1 MPTDS
6 APSHDSDMPASAK
19 AARPIAQGGGADTR
33 APQRLLKEARLRTL
47 LYIEDN
53 PANMTLV
60 EELIARRP
68 DLRLLKAVDGILG
81 VALARASRPDV
92 ILMDINLP
100 EISGV
105 DALAILREDPATA
118 HIPIVALTGNSMPR
132 DIEFGLEVGFF
143 SYITKPFKIREF
155 MKTLNVA
162 MEFAEKAAGARM
174 R

>member
-1 MPTDS
+1 
-6 APSHDSDMPASAK
+6 
-19 AARPIAQGGGADTR
+19 
-33 APQRLLKEARLRTL
+33 
-47 LYIEDN
+47 
-53 PANMTLV
+53 
-60 EELIARRP
+60 
-68 DLRLLKAVDGILG
+68 
-81 VALARASRPDV
+81 
-92 ILMDINLP
+92 MDINLP